1 MAYVVNRSLSLAER
15 EVVEFMPFPTSPTT
29 RDFIDS
35 VRVPV
40 TWPAAEDI
48 KIRKRKE
55 FAPGSIYLVDQYSA
69 QPNLS
74 AEYFSGKHII
84 DAFVALY
91 QSDNNPR
98 DPRIADRLIA
108 LYRDAL
114 AEGESILVDSI
125 KQFADFFLR
134 YCDVGLPKITLTP
147 DGTLRVRWIRDSGDF
162 TAIEFTGK
170 PEVKM
175 VAEVRREHGPPD
187 RHFLSRSVDDV
198 FSAARD
204 LGASFG

>member
-1 MAYVVNRSLSLAER
+1 MTYLVNRSLSLAER
-15 EVVEFMPFPTSPTT
+15 EVVEYTPFPTSLTT
-29 RDFIDS
+29 RDFI
-35 VRVPV
+35 RVPE

-48 KIRKRKE
+48 KVRKRKE
-55 FAPGSIYLVDQYSA
+55 FAPRSNYPVDQYSA

-84 DAFVALY
+84 DAFEALY
-91 QSDNNPR
+91 QSDNTPR
-98 DPRIADRLIA
+98 NRRIADRLIA

-134 YCDVGLPKITLTP
+134 YRDLGLPKITLTP
-147 DGTLRVRWIRDSGDF
+147 DGTLRVRWIRGSGDF

-175 VAEVRREHGPPD
+175 VAEVRRENGPPD
-187 RHFLSRSVDDV
+187 RHFLSRSTDDIL
-198 FSAARD
+198 STARD